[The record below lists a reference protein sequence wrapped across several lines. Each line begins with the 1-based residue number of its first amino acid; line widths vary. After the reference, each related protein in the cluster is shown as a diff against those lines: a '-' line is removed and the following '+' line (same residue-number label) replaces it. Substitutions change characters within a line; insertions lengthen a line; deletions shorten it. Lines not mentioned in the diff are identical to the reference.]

1 MSATLGPEEQALLC
15 VARALEDLGVAY
27 MLTGSLAS
35 SFHGRP
41 RSTHDA
47 DLVIAPTAEQLD
59 ALVRAL
65 TTAGFYVDAGHARDA
80 LRRRRQFNAIAIHS
94 ASKIDLILLKDRPF
108 SREEL
113 GRRRVSDLAPG
124 LRLAIASPEDT
135 LLSKLEWS
143 ALAGGSQKQLD
154 DAAGIVLVQRTLDH
168 AYVERWAGELGVL
181 PAWRALLARA
191 REQAE

>member
-1 MSATLGPEEQALLC
+1 MTATLSPEEQALLA
-15 VARALEDLGVAY
+15 VARSLEDLGVPY

-59 ALVRAL
+59 ALLRSL
-65 TTAGFYVDAGHARDA
+65 TAAGFYVDGGHARDA
-80 LRRRRQFNAIAIHS
+80 WRRRRQFNAIAMDS
-94 ASKIDLILLKDRPF
+94 GSKIDLIFLKDRPF

-113 GRRRVSDLAPG
+113 ARRCVSELAPG
-124 LRLAIASPEDT
+124 LRLAIASAEDT

-143 ALAGGSQKQLD
+143 AQAGGSQKQLD
-154 DAAGIVLVQRTLDH
+154 DARGIVLVQRALDH
-168 AYVERWAGELGVL
+168 AYVERWARALGVL
-181 PAWRALLARA
+181 PAWRQLLTRA
-191 REQAE
+191 QAQTE